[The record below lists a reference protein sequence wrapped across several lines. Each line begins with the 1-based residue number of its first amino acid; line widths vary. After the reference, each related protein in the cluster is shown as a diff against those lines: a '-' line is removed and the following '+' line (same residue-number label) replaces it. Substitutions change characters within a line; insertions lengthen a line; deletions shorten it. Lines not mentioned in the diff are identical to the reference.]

1 MLNPFL
7 IGVHCE
13 DASFGQCLDSFQ
25 YWLLLSSGEVLLV
38 KYERV
43 MLVRVLRTTVV
54 VKWTVW
60 ESVLVGYRHVKICC
74 SEAYVV
80 GDDDEVSVVCLIDC
94 TDWRLKWLARHEGW
108 FGYCF
113 SNYSGAGRYQDYS

>member
-38 KYERV
+38 EYESV

-54 VKWTVW
+54 VKWAVW
-60 ESVLVGYRHVKICC
+60 ESVLVG
-74 SEAYVV
+74 
-80 GDDDEVSVVCLIDC
+80 
-94 TDWRLKWLARHEGW
+94 
-108 FGYCF
+108 
-113 SNYSGAGRYQDYS
+113 